1 MAESKNR
8 SKGRGAMGCN
18 VSSTLNFTIGVLAI
32 AAAVA
37 IAWLLWRWLR

>member
-1 MAESKNR
+1 MTELTNR
-8 SKGRGAMGCN
+8 NKGRGAMGCN
-18 VSSTLNFTIGVLAI
+18 VSSALNFTIGVLSV

>member
-1 MAESKNR
+1 MTESENR
-8 SKGRGAMGCN
+8 NKGRGAMGCN

-32 AAAVA
+32 VAAVV